1 MSMHVYAQAQD
12 THTHHGCML
21 MGIHI
26 KKEKMMM
33 QEREGPEQQ
42 SQKDR
47 GWDPGLWLGVETLH
61 CKVERQTT
69 GRCSCLLT
77 NIYKAPVTW

>member
-1 MSMHVYAQAQD
+1 MYMHKLTD
-12 THTHHGCML
+12 THTPHGCMV

-33 QEREGPEQQ
+33 QEGEGPEQQ

-47 GWDPGLWLGVETLH
+47 GWDPGLWLGVGTLH
-61 CKVERQTT
+61 CKVERLRLQVDAT
-69 GRCSCLLT
+69 
-77 NIYKAPVTW
+77 AF